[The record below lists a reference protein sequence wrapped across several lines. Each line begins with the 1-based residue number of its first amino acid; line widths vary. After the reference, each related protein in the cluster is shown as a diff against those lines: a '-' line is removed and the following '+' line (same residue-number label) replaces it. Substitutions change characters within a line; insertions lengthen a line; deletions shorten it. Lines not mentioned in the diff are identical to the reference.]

1 MKVVHVLSNFLPD
14 TAGGTEHYV
23 LALCKGLDKLGVSSA
38 VALPREHPEE
48 DRWVDHLTV
57 FSFNRDFS
65 DKLAAW
71 KADIVHFHEFSSGGR
86 IGAEHVKKVR
96 DLGMHAVVSPHVCG
110 NSCFTGTMYQNNLT
124 PCNGIMDRRI
134 CTACFQQTK
143 RPGATTALIS
153 HVSEW
158 LYQSGYSI
166 NAKGSR
172 LGTALNSAAQ
182 IQQYQDRFREIVEY
196 SHAVVGISSWY
207 TDVLKRNFPAAQHIV
222 HIPTGKIHMERG
234 ADSRPSVVGKLSIAF
249 IGRITPI
256 KGLHLLLEALSDYPS
271 DAYILKIVGEAQP
284 YDREYAETLKSTF
297 SKHPSIVWLGGM
309 PHTAAMQIL
318 ANSDV
323 LCLPSVVA
331 EMSPLVIDEAHALGK
346 SVLASDV
353 PGSKEKIVVGE
364 NGWLFQRGNGVDLKY
379 KINSLIDLH
388 QQGAVGCSSVSSHSF
403 DDTVQQYHQLYTKIL
418 NAHPVDC

>member
-1 MKVVHVLSNFLPD
+1 MRIVHVLSNFFP
-14 TAGGTEHYV
+14 TTTGGTEHYV
-23 LALCKGLDKLGVSSA
+23 LALSKGLAQLGVSSA
-38 VALPREHPEE
+38 VAVPSERNEE
-48 DRWVDHLTV
+48 DRLVDHLTV

-65 DKLAAW
+65 DKLKRW

-86 IGAEHVKKVR
+86 IGDEHVKEVR

-110 NSCFTGTMYQNNLT
+110 NSCFTGTMYQNNRR
-124 PCNGIMDRRI
+124 PCSGIMDRRT
-134 CTACFQQTK
+134 CTFCFQQTK
-143 RPGATTALIS
+143 RPGATTALLS

-158 LYQSGYSI
+158 VYQSGYTI

-172 LGTALNSAAQ
+172 LGTAMNSAAQ
-182 IQQYQDRFREIVEY
+182 IQQYHDRFRKVVEY

-207 TDVLKRNFPAAQHIV
+207 TDVLKRNFPDAQHIV
-222 HIPTGKIHMERG
+222 YIPTGKMNMVKG
-234 ADSRPSVVGKLSIAF
+234 ADSHASVGGKLSIAF

-256 KGLHLLLEALSDYPS
+256 KGLHLLLEALSDFPS
-271 DAYILKIVGEAQP
+271 DAYVLKIVGEAQP
-284 YDREYAETLKSTF
+284 YDREYDDTLKSTY
-297 SKHPSIVWLGGM
+297 SKHPNVFWLNGM
-309 PHTAAMQIL
+309 SHKDAMKVL
-318 ANSDV
+318 ADSDV

-353 PGSKEKIVVGE
+353 QGSKEKITEGE
-364 NGWLFQRGNGVDLKY
+364 NGWLFQRGNGADLKR

-388 QQGAVGCSSVSSHSF
+388 QRGAVGCSSVSSHSF